1 VIRELEE
8 RLRLFL
14 DLSWRS
20 VMELRKSP
28 DQFWGAVDAFAGGV
42 VSWDQAAS
50 NGVLKEVR
58 SWWLPWGLFFCRCHG
73 DVMRMYFQYSW
84 LLFGVGETVSGVGLV
99 LVEKLAG
106 RISSDDRYLDGLGSE
121 VGVVVDILVRA
132 AVGGGGDGKSV
143 PKSARFVQFTLN

>member
-1 VIRELEE
+1 
-8 RLRLFL
+8 
-14 DLSWRS
+14 
-20 VMELRKSP
+20 
-28 DQFWGAVDAFAGGV
+28 
-42 VSWDQAAS
+42 
-50 NGVLKEVR
+50 
-58 SWWLPWGLFFCRCHG
+58 
-73 DVMRMYFQYSW
+73 MYFQYSL

-143 PKSARFVQFTLN
+143 PKSARFNSQIEH